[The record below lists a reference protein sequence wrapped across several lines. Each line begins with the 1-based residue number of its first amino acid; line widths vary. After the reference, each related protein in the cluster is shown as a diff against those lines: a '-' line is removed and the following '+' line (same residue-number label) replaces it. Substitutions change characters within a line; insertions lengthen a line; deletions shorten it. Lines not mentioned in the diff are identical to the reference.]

1 MYTVPVII
9 KFVFSLNQPQEKK
22 LLYSMFE
29 YRVKNSPPAIVC
41 IRYFNGIA
49 HHGGKSPILIYSP
62 TRDGHKIDLYQ
73 KYELK
78 RQINHVTSVR

>member
-1 MYTVPVII
+1 MYEEFY
-9 KFVFSLNQPQEKK
+9 KA
-22 LLYSMFE
+22 

-78 RQINHVTSVR
+78 RQINHVSAVR

>member
-9 KFVFSLNQPQEKK
+9 KFVFSLKINPKK
-22 LLYSMFE
+22 KNYCMFE